1 MAARLSEVREWK
13 VLLLE
18 AGGVPT
24 SETRVPGLSRL
35 FYFPSAVNW
44 NYELA
49 PQRHGLRNYD
59 NRSSPVPQGRVLGG
73 SSSING
79 MLYVRGNRRDYDNW
93 AALGNPGW
101 DYEAVLPYFKK
112 SEDYRGPHRGETEHY
127 HGRGGPYTVTPKEGP
142 HLPITG
148 AFLRAG
154 QHLGFDV
161 IDPSGPEQIGF
172 APTEYVT
179 RNGERWSTAR
189 AYLQPAARRPNLHV
203 VHSAF
208 ALKVPAAGCGGRGF
222 VCVCVTKKGR
232 HSEEDIW
239 AALGNPGWDYE
250 AVLPYFKKS
259 EDYRGPH
266 RGETEHYHGR
276 GGPYTVTP
284 KEGPHLPI
292 TGAFL
297 RAGQHLGFDV
307 IDPSGPEQ
315 IGFAPT
321 EYVTRNGERW
331 STARAYLQPAAR
343 RPNLHVV
350 HSAFALKII
359 FDKKNRAVGVVYKH
373 NDQIKTVYA
382 RREVILSTGALV
394 SPKLLM
400 LSGVGARQQL
410 RQHGIKVVADLPGVG
425 QNLQDH
431 MCLYGLTWNV
441 DVRTPNVAF
450 DAVNPGVIRQYASER
465 KGLYA
470 TPLGE
475 FGHAWS
481 RVSGEGDPY
490 WPDVQLFM
498 VSSGLGQEGLMAAHA
513 LGLNSGKFMEYY
525 SPQFGRPGITMMPY
539 LMRPKSRGAV
549 LLKSRNPFDAPI
561 VDPNYLSHP
570 DDIDTLVHA
579 IKWALKVGQTPPF
592 AKGLGAKFYSRP
604 LPQCQAMPYGSDA
617 YWRCFVLHMA
627 TTFYHFGGTC
637 KMGPESD
644 PYSVLD
650 EKLRVRGVYGL
661 RVVDGSSM
669 PVVTSGNIMSAIVM
683 MAEKTSDLIKS
694 EWAPAA

>member
-1 MAARLSEVREWK
+1 MGCSWQDNVGNRQLHHMQPLPIRLLLPTVLPMLRLMLQSMFRGDGSAFEPPPHVYEQYDFVIVGGGTAGCVMAARLSEVREWK

-24 SETRVPGLSRL
+24 PETRVPGLSRL

-79 MLYVRGNRRDYDNW
+79 MLYVRGNRRDFDNW

-101 DYEAVLPYFKK
+101 NYESVLPYFKK

-208 ALKVPAAGCGGRGF
+208 AM
-222 VCVCVTKKGR
+222 
-232 HSEEDIW
+232 
-239 AALGNPGWDYE
+239 
-250 AVLPYFKKS
+250 
-259 EDYRGPH
+259 
-266 RGETEHYHGR
+266 
-276 GGPYTVTP
+276 
-284 KEGPHLPI
+284 
-292 TGAFL
+292 
-297 RAGQHLGFDV
+297 
-307 IDPSGPEQ
+307 
-315 IGFAPT
+315 
-321 EYVTRNGERW
+321 
-331 STARAYLQPAAR
+331 
-343 RPNLHVV
+343 
-350 HSAFALKII
+350 KII

-431 MCLYGLTWNV
+431 TCLYGLTWNV

-450 DAVNPGVIRQYASER
+450 EAVNPGVIRQYASER
-465 KGLYA
+465 KGLYT

-498 VSSGLGQEGLMAAHA
+498 VSSGLGQEGLMASHA
-513 LGLNSGKFMEYY
+513 LGLNSARFMEYF
-525 SPQFGRPGITMMPY
+525 SPQFGRPGLTMMPY

-570 DDIDTLVHA
+570 DDVDTLVNA
-579 IKWALKVGQTPPF
+579 IKWALKVGKTPPF

-604 LPQCQAMPYGSDA
+604 LPQCQAKPYGSDA
-617 YWRCFVLHMA
+617 YWRCFVVHMA

-650 EKLRVRGVYGL
+650 EQLRVRGVYGL

>member
-1 MAARLSEVREWK
+1 MFSTSTDMQPLPIRLLLPTVLPMLRLMLQSMFRGDGSAFEPPPRVYDQYDFVIVGGGTAGSVMAARLSEVREWK

-24 SETRVPGLSRL
+24 PETRVPGLSRL

-59 NRSSPVPQGRVLGG
+59 NRSSPIPQGRVLGG

-101 DYEAVLPYFKK
+101 DYESVLPYFKK
-112 SEDYRGPHRGETEHY
+112 SEDFRGPHRGETEHY

-142 HLPITG
+142 HLPITN

-161 IDPSGPEQIGF
+161 IDPSGPEQI
-172 APTEYVT
+172 
-179 RNGERWSTAR
+179 
-189 AYLQPAARRPNLHV
+189 
-203 VHSAF
+203 
-208 ALKVPAAGCGGRGF
+208 
-222 VCVCVTKKGR
+222 
-232 HSEEDIW
+232 
-239 AALGNPGWDYE
+239 DYIRQE
-250 AVLPYFKKS
+250 
-259 EDYRGPH
+259 
-266 RGETEHYHGR
+266 
-276 GGPYTVTP
+276 
-284 KEGPHLPI
+284 
-292 TGAFL
+292 
-297 RAGQHLGFDV
+297 
-307 IDPSGPEQ
+307 
-315 IGFAPT
+315 
-321 EYVTRNGERW
+321 
-331 STARAYLQPAAR
+331 
-343 RPNLHVV
+343 
-350 HSAFALKII
+350 
-359 FDKKNRAVGVVYKH
+359 NRAVGVVYKH

-400 LSGVGARQQL
+400 LSGVGAGHQL
-410 RQHGIKVVADLPGVG
+410 RRHGIKVVADLPGVG

-450 DAVNPGVIRQYASER
+450 EAVNPGVIRQYASER
-465 KGLYA
+465 KGLYT

-513 LGLNSGKFMEYY
+513 LGLNSAKFMEYFT
-525 SPQFGRPGITMMPY
+525 PQFGRPGLTMMPY

-549 LLKSRNPFDAPI
+549 LLRSRNPFDAPV

-570 DDIDTLVHA
+570 DDIDPA
-579 IKWALKVGQTPPF
+579 IRWALKVGETPPF
-592 AKGLGAKFYSRP
+592 ALGLGAKFYSR
-604 LPQCQAMPYGSDA
+604 CQEKPFGSDA

-650 EKLRVRGVYGL
+650 EKLRVRGVNGL

-669 PVVTSGNIMSAIVM
+669 PVVTTLYLSSHSLPPPLI
-683 MAEKTSDLIKS
+683 TSLPFIYPPS
-694 EWAPAA
+694 TSHSYP